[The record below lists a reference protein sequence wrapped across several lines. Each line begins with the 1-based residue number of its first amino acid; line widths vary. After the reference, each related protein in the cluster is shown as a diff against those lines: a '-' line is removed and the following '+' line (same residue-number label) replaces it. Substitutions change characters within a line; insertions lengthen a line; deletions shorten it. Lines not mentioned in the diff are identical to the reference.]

1 MERNLAQMETPW
13 TKADFRNYGKL
24 QGASRDV
31 LRSSLEV
38 LGRELG
44 LSLSAFLR
52 CSVTSVLKDADEHPF
67 GDIQKNE
74 SESCVATVLVR
85 PDDRTLLV
93 ELDYSV
99 LYQLIGIA
107 LGAKTGSFASPDRKP
122 TDIEL
127 QVVNILF
134 RLILSEAYRGWLPLT
149 KTQLETITVEVG
161 RGPSR
166 AIQSTDSVLVIRF
179 DLTVGEQTG
188 SLSLIVPPQLFQSAI
203 QETEPVRREK
213 TEMAGSAEATLQ
225 LMLPAKVNVDVW
237 LDGSQMRLRDLLQL
251 REGQVVKLDHPVE
264 RRAVCTLNGKA
275 GFSGQIVSTGARR
288 AFMVEEASG
297 TQS

>member
-1 MERNLAQMETPW
+1 MESTW

-24 QGASRDV
+24 QGASSDL
-31 LRSSLEV
+31 LRSAQEV

-52 CSVTSVLKDADEHPF
+52 CSVTSVFKGAEERPF
-67 GDIQKNE
+67 GELQKDQ
-74 SESCVATVLVR
+74 SQSCLGTALVR
-85 PDDRTLLV
+85 PDDRSFLI

-107 LGAKTGSFASPDRKP
+107 LGAKMGSFVSPDRKP

-134 RLILSEAYRGWLPLT
+134 RLILAEAYRGWVPLI
-149 KTQLETITVEVG
+149 KTQLETVTIEIG

-166 AIQSTDSVLVIRF
+166 AFQSTDSVLVVCF
-179 DLTVGEQTG
+179 DITVGEHTG
-188 SLSLIVPPQLFQSAI
+188 RLSLIMPPQLFQSAV
-203 QETEPVRREK
+203 EANEPVRREK
-213 TEMAGSAEATLQ
+213 TEMSASAETTLQ
-225 LMLPAKVNVDVW
+225 LMLPAKVTVDVW

-251 REGQVVKLDHPVE
+251 REGQIVKLDHPVE
-264 RRAVCTLNGKA
+264 RKAVCTLNGKT

-288 AFMVEEASG
+288 AFMVEEAPG

>member
-1 MERNLAQMETPW
+1 MESTW

-24 QGASRDV
+24 QGASGD
-31 LRSSLEV
+31 LLHSTQEV
-38 LGRELG
+38 LARELG

-52 CSVTSVLKDADEHPF
+52 CSVTAAFQDATEYPF
-67 GDIQKNE
+67 ADLPSDDGQ
-74 SESCVATVLVR
+74 SCLGTALVR
-85 PDDRTLLV
+85 PDDRSFLV
-93 ELDYSV
+93 QLDYSL
-99 LYQLIGIA
+99 LYPLIGIA
-107 LGAKTGSFASPDRKP
+107 LGAKTGSFTTPERKP

-134 RLILSEAYRGWLPLT
+134 RLILSEAYRGWIPLT
-149 KTQLETITVEVG
+149 KTQLETVTVEIG
-161 RGPSR
+161 RSSSR
-166 AIQSTDSVLVIRF
+166 AFQATDSVLVVRF

-188 SLSLIVPPQLFQSAI
+188 RLSLVVPPQLFQAGI
-203 QETEPVRREK
+203 EPEEPLRREK
-213 TEMAGSAEATLQ
+213 TEMIGSAEATLQ
-225 LMLPAKVNVDVW
+225 LMLPAKVTVDVW

-251 REGQVVKLDHPVE
+251 RAGQIVKLDHPVE

-275 GFSGQIVSTGARR
+275 RFSGQIVSTGTRR

>member
-1 MERNLAQMETPW
+1 MDSTW

-24 QGASRDV
+24 PGASSDV
-31 LRSSLEV
+31 LRSALDV
-38 LGRELG
+38 LARELG

-52 CSVTSVLKDADEHPF
+52 CSVVSVFKDADERPF
-67 GDIQKNE
+67 GDLQKSGNK
-74 SESCVATVLVR
+74 SCLATVLVR
-85 PDDRTLLV
+85 PDDRNLLV
-93 ELDYSV
+93 ELDYSI

-107 LGAKTGSFASPDRKP
+107 LGAKTGSFTSPDRKP

-134 RLILSEAYRGWLPLT
+134 RLILSETYRGWLPLI
-149 KTQLETITVEVG
+149 KTQLETVTIEVG
-161 RGPSR
+161 TGPSR
-166 AIQSTDSVLVIRF
+166 AFQSTDSVLVIRF
-179 DLTVGEQTG
+179 DLTVGEHTG
-188 SLSLIVPPQLFQSAI
+188 SLSLIVPPRLFQNAV
-203 QETEPVRREK
+203 QRQEPVRRDK
-213 TEMAGSAEATLQ
+213 SDSGSAETTMQ

-251 REGQVVKLDHPVE
+251 REGQIVKLDHPVE
-264 RRAVCTLNGKA
+264 RRAVCTLNGKQS
-275 GFSGQIVSTGARR
+275 FNGQIVSTGARR

>member
-1 MERNLAQMETPW
+1 MDSTW

-24 QGASRDV
+24 QGASGDL
-31 LRSSLEV
+31 LRPTLEV
-38 LGRELG
+38 LCRELG

-52 CSVTSVLKDADEHPF
+52 CSVTSALKDADEHPF

-74 SESCVATVLVR
+74 SQSCVAAVLMR

-93 ELDYSV
+93 ELDYPV

-107 LGAKTGSFASPDRKP
+107 LGAKTGSFTSPDRKP

-134 RLILSEAYRGWLPLT
+134 RLILSEAYRSWLPLI
-149 KTQLETITVEVG
+149 KTQLETITLEVG
-161 RGPSR
+161 CGPSR
-166 AIQSTDSVLVIRF
+166 AIKPTDSVLVMRF
-179 DLTVGEQTG
+179 DLTVGEQSG
-188 SLSLIVPPQLFQSAI
+188 SLSLMVPPQLFHNALQGE
-203 QETEPVRREK
+203 QPVHREK
-213 TEMAGSAEATLQ
+213 SEMGGSAESTLQ

-237 LDGSQMRLRDLLQL
+237 LDGSEMRLRDLLQL
-251 REGQVVKLDHPVE
+251 REGQIVKLDHPVE
-264 RRAVCTLNGKA
+264 RKAVCTLNGKG

-288 AFMVEEASG
+288 AFMVEDASG

>member
-1 MERNLAQMETPW
+1 MESTW

-24 QGASRDV
+24 QGASSDV
-31 LRSSLEV
+31 LRATLEV

-52 CSVTSVLKDADEHPF
+52 CSVTSIFKDADEQPF

-74 SESCVATVLVR
+74 SEACLGTILVR
-85 PDDRTLLV
+85 PDDRSLLV
-93 ELDYSV
+93 ALDYSV
-99 LYQLIGIA
+99 LFQLIGIA
-107 LGAKTGSFASPDRKP
+107 LGAKAGSFASPARKP

-134 RLILSEAYRGWLPLT
+134 RLILSEAYRGCLPLT
-149 KTQLETITVEVG
+149 KTQLETVTVELG

-166 AIQSTDSVLVIRF
+166 AFQSTDSVLVIRF
-179 DLTVGEQTG
+179 DVTIGEQTG
-188 SLSLIVPPQLFQSAI
+188 LLSLIVPPRLFQNAVQAEGPI
-203 QETEPVRREK
+203 RREA
-213 TEMAGSAEATLQ
+213 TEMSVSAEATLK
-225 LMLPAKVNVDVW
+225 LMLPSKVNVDVW

-275 GFSGQIVSTGARR
+275 WFNGQIVSTGARR
-288 AFMVEEASG
+288 AFMVEEAPG
-297 TQS
+297 IQS

>member
-1 MERNLAQMETPW
+1 MESTW

-24 QGASRDV
+24 QGASGDL
-31 LRSSLEV
+31 LRSTQEV
-38 LGRELG
+38 LARELG

-52 CSVTSVLKDADEHPF
+52 CSVTAVFQDAAEYPF
-67 GDIQKNE
+67 GELPNDDGQF
-74 SESCVATVLVR
+74 CPGTALVR
-85 PDDRTLLV
+85 PDDRSFLV
-93 ELDYSV
+93 QLDYSV
-99 LYQLIGIA
+99 LYPLIGIA
-107 LGAKTGSFASPDRKP
+107 LGAKSGSFTTPDRKP

-134 RLILSEAYRGWLPLT
+134 RLILSETYRGWIPLT
-149 KTQLETITVEVG
+149 KTQLETVTVEIG
-161 RGPSR
+161 RSPSR
-166 AIQSTDSVLVIRF
+166 AFQATDSVLVVRF

-188 SLSLIVPPQLFQSAI
+188 RLSLIVPPQLFQTGIEA
-203 QETEPVRREK
+203 EEPVRREK
-213 TEMAGSAEATLQ
+213 TEMSGSAETTLQ
-225 LMLPAKVNVDVW
+225 LMLPAKVTVDVW

-251 REGQVVKLDHPVE
+251 RAGQIVKLDHPVE

-275 GFSGQIVSTGARR
+275 GFSGQIVSTGAKR